1 MATSKT
7 GLASF
12 YAGLPAARRQAVE
25 AGFGKAPP
33 ISEVEKEAAALRA
46 YLGQTDYAS
55 RLQESQKLT
64 KLQMA
69 LALAQRGFASM
80 GAAPQRGESPIG
92 TIGRTLLS
100 PLAADIAPIAG
111 RLMQQRVAAK
121 AAREKEDRD
130 IKLAAYTQAT
140 TRGKELD
147 ATTLG
152 ILKAYASIP
161 AGITSSVIQNVNA
174 EIKIGGEIKKLSS
187 VPIIL
192 RKDNKGKST
201 IHLAGEHQTNDGIK
215 VSAGTELSSFKKVA
229 TKDQLPKTYVNI
241 GETDLTIPLK
251 ARDGRPQSINLPSGK
266 RASLHPNE
274 FSQLPE
280 AVRRNLTV
288 YTVPPEAG
296 GSLTTWVNVSGTAQ
310 SINLPGFS
318 AMLEDGDEVTLTAFQ
333 YSQLPEVMKIGD
345 VLSRKEKPTIER
357 GLTGQV
363 FKNGKFV
370 NLNNATRATRLINNV
385 PVDTYYHQIAEG
397 NWEKIPQDTF
407 TETIATHG
415 DFKKEASIH
424 IAYLTDAAGAETG
437 VVADAL
443 NDASAIAGG
452 VVDVWRSRIKSP
464 NKGDD
469 RVRYYFKGTDV
480 TDKITRLIGTDAF
493 QSKPL
498 SQVDLQKAGQTVVER
513 KIYTNYSTIPHVLNV
528 GGEKVTLDPGGF
540 YPLSESE
547 RNAQSGA
554 VKSALR
560 VVAPVSAEP
569 VTYTF
574 KKKTLVGDKEYLP
587 GHTITVTPSVYREF
601 EERIQQALTTDPAEK
616 AVILKKKHITSLVD
630 LIRAQEPRLVN
641 ATFGT
646 REMEAV
652 LAQFPGAA
660 RGASAAEKL
669 YDIVVSIMKYSN
681 TSQGQASNAAISADK
696 DKETTY
702 SESVEQELN
711 WAKKAYKG
719 YQVKGALPPTPFDQ
733 LPFMDRMAFA
743 RLSQSG
749 LNLRNVDAKWQAAK
763 TALGVTRAKYKA
775 PTSGDV
781 AMFANKVRLR
791 TILRD
796 MLENYDL
803 GHTGLLMGPLEKI
816 RGAFSGWP
824 LIGSIEAGKFASTL
838 SQLSANMRSLQAG
851 EGKDA
856 RPSNYRIGL
865 ITDLLPKWGRA
876 EDINTRNVK
885 QAIAVLDTNI
895 KSYFADA
902 VASEAIVPQSFS
914 RMAAEAGLKDLGVH
928 QGKYWWLDPKV
939 SEAEQLPFTMEDYR
953 RSIGEVPWSQ
963 SSFNEMKPGVM
974 LPRSALSASK
984 TGGVQTYWVKAKD
997 RKGQGMIIETDR
1009 FSRPLKGAKAVP
1021 FVMRQKKEK

>member
-1 MATSKT
+1 
-7 GLASF
+7 
-12 YAGLPAARRQAVE
+12 
-25 AGFGKAPP
+25 
-33 ISEVEKEAAALRA
+33 
-46 YLGQTDYAS
+46 
-55 RLQESQKLT
+55 
-64 KLQMA
+64 
-69 LALAQRGFASM
+69 
-80 GAAPQRGESPIG
+80 
-92 TIGRTLLS
+92 
-100 PLAADIAPIAG
+100 
-111 RLMQQRVAAK
+111 
-121 AAREKEDRD
+121 
-130 IKLAAYTQAT
+130 
-140 TRGKELD
+140 
-147 ATTLG
+147 
-152 ILKAYASIP
+152 
-161 AGITSSVIQNVNA
+161 
-174 EIKIGGEIKKLSS
+174 
-187 VPIIL
+187 
-192 RKDNKGKST
+192 
-201 IHLAGEHQTNDGIK
+201 
-215 VSAGTELSSFKKVA
+215 
-229 TKDQLPKTYVNI
+229 
-241 GETDLTIPLK
+241 
-251 ARDGRPQSINLPSGK
+251 
-266 RASLHPNE
+266 
-274 FSQLPE
+274 
-280 AVRRNLTV
+280 
-288 YTVPPEAG
+288 
-296 GSLTTWVNVSGTAQ
+296 
-310 SINLPGFS
+310 
-318 AMLEDGDEVTLTAFQ
+318 
-333 YSQLPEVMKIGD
+333 
-345 VLSRKEKPTIER
+345 
-357 GLTGQV
+357 
-363 FKNGKFV
+363 
-370 NLNNATRATRLINNV
+370 
-385 PVDTYYHQIAEG
+385 
-397 NWEKIPQDTF
+397 
-407 TETIATHG
+407 
-415 DFKKEASIH
+415 
-424 IAYLTDAAGAETG
+424 
-437 VVADAL
+437 
-443 NDASAIAGG
+443 
-452 VVDVWRSRIKSP
+452 
-464 NKGDD
+464 
-469 RVRYYFKGTDV
+469 
-480 TDKITRLIGTDAF
+480 
-493 QSKPL
+493 
-498 SQVDLQKAGQTVVER
+498 VDLQKAGQTVVER

-587 GHTITVTPSVYREF
+587 GHTITVYPSVYREF